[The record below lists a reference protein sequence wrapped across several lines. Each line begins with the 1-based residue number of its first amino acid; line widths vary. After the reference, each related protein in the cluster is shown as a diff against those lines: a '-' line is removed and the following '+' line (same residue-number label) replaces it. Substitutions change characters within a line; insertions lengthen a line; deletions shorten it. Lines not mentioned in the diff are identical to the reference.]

1 MVEFKGGFMSFKRI
15 AVYCGSA
22 HGSMDA
28 YGALAK
34 SLGEELARREIEL
47 VYGGGRVGLMGIV
60 ADAVLSGNGRVTGV
74 IPRKLDDLELG
85 HRGCQDLFIVESM
98 HERKAMMMH
107 LADGFIALP
116 GGFGTLEELSEV
128 ISLGTLNFHR
138 KPVGILD
145 NNGFYTHLLQF
156 FERSKTDGFIRSKQ
170 GEFLQYHG
178 DPKTLLDAMIQH
190 RPAKIEDWL
199 EPENT
204 SPR

>member
-1 MVEFKGGFMSFKRI
+1 MVECKGGFMSFKRI

-34 SLGEELARREIEL
+34 SLGAELARRGIEL

-60 ADAVLSGNGRVTGV
+60 ADAVLAGNGRVTGV

-145 NNGFYTHLLQF
+145 NNGFYAHLIQF
-156 FERSKTDGFIRSKQ
+156 FDRAKNDGFIRSKQ
-170 GEFLQYHG
+170 GEFLQHHC
-178 DPKTLLDAMIQH
+178 DPEALLDAMSQN
-190 RPAKIEDWL
+190 RPAAIEDWL